1 MQGSVYV
8 TLKLNDLE
16 NFEIPLPPINVQL
29 AVAEKHDALQIL
41 IEKQKHL
48 VATMQ
53 VDVGRMVDE
62 IFGE

>member
-1 MQGSVYV
+1 
-8 TLKLNDLE
+8 
-16 NFEIPLPPINVQL
+16 LPPINVQL